1 MATIVPQKR
10 STPTLEPAETDPA
23 HSPSASKQPPLDATL
38 STEPAVPAPTI
49 QGFRVPKMFKGI
61 KEWGPTEMGPMET
74 TYLSTQFEVDDSSE
88 YKEALLAM
96 EGLVARSAYPTRQ
109 HIRQVL
115 SLCFFPLLFKPPTR
129 VSAFARATSSS
140 SANTKPLLPSFDQ
153 DPFNLSHKKLRE
165 EAGKILDDLIATNG
179 VETVCRSIKGYG
191 LPKLETPSASSS
203 KALEDPFQS
212 SPVTSSSVA
221 ASTTQKSSRNPKMT
235 SKGKGKAKSTSTD
248 TKNDSD
254 EDLDLSDSDDVLAIS
269 AKRIGKTENLWD
281 FLAGTAAKK
290 QRVWTR
296 EQPVLDGGWEIL
308 RSFVDG
314 WEAEWEKKK
323 IQAYGSDSSIQ
334 PLSFLRYFKPSAT
347 SSIARELSS
356 KAFDVAFWPFT
367 DSALPKDELES
378 DDSESEIDDSDL
390 FSDDDSD
397 SDKKKGKG
405 KLSAKGKGK
414 KAEEEEVKF
423 EGGLSLE
430 EKKEVGIRLLC
441 LIGECATVG
450 HFDANAALGE
460 FVQRIKALD
469 HTTFPSFL
477 ELLSLHSPPSSPFL
491 PRLLSAYLDSHSHP
505 LSAVATLDI
514 ASLADLSSSTLAST
528 SSSDNLTSPRKRALA
543 ASSSLSS
550 LSSIPSDSQSQKQT
564 QAVNPLP
571 TQSDAEV
578 EAEFWKT
585 PNLESKEFLTL
596 ISRIPIEVPLPR
608 DSTSTT
614 AENGGG
620 RRPKSSAVG
629 SSDRAAKAAECHRL
643 VKEVLVSLKVE
654 ESESKN
660 LEQAERE
667 RSMNSIRDILQGVQE
682 VVEQA
687 KTKK

>member
-1 MATIVPQKR
+1 METFVPQKR
-10 STPTLEPAETDPA
+10 PTPTLEPGSPDPA
-23 HSPSASKQPPLDATL
+23 LSPSASKQPRLDATV
-38 STEPAVPAPTI
+38 STESANADAIV
-49 QGFRVPKMFKGI
+49 QGFKVPKMFRSL

-96 EGLVARSAYPTRQ
+96 EGLIAQSAYPTRQ
-109 HIRQVL
+109 HIRQIL

-140 SANTKPLLPSFDQ
+140 SANTKPVLPSFDS

-165 EAGKILDDLIATNG
+165 EARKVLDDIIATNG
-179 VETVCRSIKGYG
+179 VEIVCRSIRGYG
-191 LPKLETPSASSS
+191 IPKLSTPSASSS
-203 KALEDPFQS
+203 SALEDPFQS
-212 SPVTSSSVA
+212 SPI
-221 ASTTQKSSRNPKMT
+221 ASTSAATTPQKSSRNPKMT
-235 SKGKGKAKSTSTD
+235 SKGKGKEKSTSTA

-254 EDLDLSDSDDVLAIS
+254 EDLDLSDSDDILAIS

-323 IQAYGSDSSIQ
+323 KAAHGSDSPIQ
-334 PLSFLRYFKPSAT
+334 PLSLLRYFKPSAT
-347 SSIARELSS
+347 SSVARELSS

-367 DSALPKDELES
+367 DSARPKEDLDS
-378 DDSESEIDDSDL
+378 DDSEAETDDSEL

-397 SDKKKGKG
+397 KKKGKD
-405 KLSAKGKGK
+405 KISAKGKGK
-414 KAEEEEVKF
+414 KEEEEEVKF

-441 LIGECATVG
+441 LIGECATAG
-450 HFDANAALGE
+450 HFDGTAALAE

-469 HTTFPSFL
+469 HPTFPSFL
-477 ELLSLHSPPSSPFL
+477 ELLSLHSSNSSPFL

-505 LSAVATLDI
+505 LSAIATLNI
-514 ASLADLSSSTLAST
+514 ASLAALSSSTLAAN

-550 LSSIPSDSQSQKQT
+550 LSSIPSDSQSQKQSQVIT
-564 QAVNPLP
+564 PVP

-585 PNLESKEFLTL
+585 PNLGTKEFLTL
-596 ISRIPIEVPLPR
+596 VSRIPIEVPLPR
-608 DSTSTT
+608 DSASAST
-614 AENGGG
+614 EVGGA
-620 RRPKSSAVG
+620 RRPESAAVG
-629 SSDRAAKAAECHRL
+629 SSDRASKAAECHRL
-643 VKEVLVSLKVE
+643 VKEVLISIKVDE
-654 ESESKN
+654 TESGN
-660 LEQAERE
+660 VEQEERE
-667 RSMNSIRDILQGVQE
+667 RSLISIRDILQGVEE